1 MPENESKTSK
11 ARGEIAI
18 AMLPHGNPSADITF
32 LNARTMYKI
41 VRNIFTVIPT
51 PQFVVEYLK
60 QHVGNRFAATR
71 RNPVYRTLRGELNE
85 DAHQDPFREAPQLAA
100 EAAEPVIQ
108 VNRETQAQEEAD
120 KDDLPTPDPQ
130 VEPAPPIDDP
140 MPGQEE
146 QKAPGNCDVELP
158 EAEAEGAPVLDIED
172 LRSRYPV
179 RMNRSTWKERS
190 YFTSR
195 AVKIKANDR
204 LNLEPRQR
212 LRAMAKE
219 IYSIAVLKKGLT
231 PINPRKLTYKQLK
244 GVISSKLF
252 TKAKFSPDGEFEK
265 WKARLVAGG
274 HMQNRE
280 EYTHTETS
288 SPAVGATAVL
298 TVAAIA
304 AKERRKTATIDFTAA
319 YLNANMKEDKLILMR
334 LSKETSGILCLLVP
348 AYREYLKDD
357 GTMIV
362 RLTKA
367 LYGCVESAKLWYDSI
382 AATLT
387 ADGFIRNPKEPCV
400 FNKMAGG
407 DQLTICLYVDDLLV
421 TCARQGPIDAL
432 ITMLKGK
439 YSDMT
444 HTVSSR
450 LKYVG

>member
-1 MPENESKTSK
+1 MCPERLPVPRDIPPTEIFRGTKLDYGDVCLVPSDVPENESKTSK

-18 AMLPHGNPSADITF
+18 AMLPHGNQSADITF

-41 VRNIFTVIPT
+41 VRNTFTVIPT

-71 RNPVYRTLRGELNE
+71 RNPIYRTIRGELE
-85 DAHQDPFREAPQLAA
+85 DDAHQDPIQEAPQQAA

-108 VNRETQAQEEAD
+108 VNREMRVHVEED
-120 KDDLPTPDPQ
+120 NGQDELPMQDQPAPTAEPRP
-130 VEPAPPIDDP
+130 EPAPPSDDP
-140 MPGQEE
+140 MPVPEE
-146 QKAPGNCDVELP
+146 QQPLANVDVEQP
-158 EAEAEGAPVLDIED
+158 EAEAEGAPVLNIED
-172 LRSRYPV
+172 LRRRYPV

-195 AVKIKANDR
+195 ATAAKLKANDK

-219 IYSIAVLKKGLT
+219 IYSIAVLKKGLMT
-231 PINPRKLTYKQLK
+231 PINPHKLTHKQLK

-298 TVAAIA
+298 AVAAIA

-319 YLNANMKEDKLILMR
+319 YLNASMKDDKLILMR
-334 LSKETSGILCLLVP
+334 LSKETSGILCLH
-348 AYREYLKDD
+348 
-357 GTMIV
+357 
-362 RLTKA
+362 
-367 LYGCVESAKLWYDSI
+367 
-382 AATLT
+382 T
-387 ADGFIRNPKEPCV
+387 AS
-400 FNKMAGG
+400 
-407 DQLTICLYVDDLLV
+407 T
-421 TCARQGPIDAL
+421 
-432 ITMLKGK
+432 
-439 YSDMT
+439 
-444 HTVSSR
+444 
-450 LKYVG
+450 